1 MNTTDLKLTIMR
13 QVDTLEDESL
23 KEVLTYIQDKL
34 TSQQLNGLD
43 ALSEEQKKAIQQ
55 AQQSIKEGKGIPH
68 QKIVDKYKTIY
79 GIS

>member
-1 MNTTDLKLTIMR
+1 
-13 QVDTLEDESL
+13 
-23 KEVLTYIQDKL
+23 
-34 TSQQLNGLD
+34 LNGLD
-43 ALSEEQKKAIQQ
+43 ALSEDQQKAIQQ

>member
-43 ALSEEQKKAIQQ
+43 ALSEEQQKAIQQ

-68 QKIVDKYKTIY
+68 QKIVDKYNTIY

>member
-13 QVDTLEDESL
+13 QVDTLEDEIL
-23 KEVLTYIQDKL
+23 KEVLTYIQKKL

-43 ALSEEQKKAIQQ
+43 ALSEEQQKAIQQ